1 MTWISKSITVVGG
14 VLLAH
19 ACYSA
24 QEHSALQSFKATAST
39 LTSSPPTAASLPIDI
54 AIETIIALLVVI
66 FGLVLGTRPM
76 RPIQWHVWAGKLE
89 REGEEG
95 FLDSEGE
102 VNRDY
107 VGNPFRSLET
117 RPGFIDIRKQRKEFA
132 AWVKNGG
139 GQVSQ

>member
-1 MTWISKSITVVGG
+1 MTWVSKSITVVGG

-24 QEHSALQSFKATAST
+24 QEHSSLQSFKAAAST

-54 AIETIIALLVVI
+54 AIETIVALLVII

-76 RPIQWHVWAGKLE
+76 RPIQWHVWAGKVE

-132 AWVKNGG
+132 AWVKSGS
-139 GQVSQ
+139 GQAS